1 MISEVK
7 KHHEKTFVVLNW
19 EPNNEKLLVGY
30 SRALDSDSS
39 ILSSFSLFAIV
50 LYFSFS
56 ILQNATKT
64 KRLALFLLN
73 LVLNSIVWKDVII
86 RESTFLTIWI
96 KKRFVKTV
104 VTILVLTVIRMNSV
118 QSNVE

>member
-7 KHHEKTFVVLNW
+7 KHHGKTFVVLNW
-19 EPNNEKLLVGY
+19 ESSKEKLLVGY
-30 SRALDSDSS
+30 SRLLNSDSS

-56 ILQNATKT
+56 YHQNAAK
-64 KRLALFLLN
+64 KRGWLFFLLN
-73 LVLNSIVWKDVII
+73 LVLDSIVWKDVII
-86 RESTFLTIWI
+86 RESTVLTIWK

-104 VTILVLTVIRMNSV
+104 VTILVVTVIRMNSV